1 MSIRIQR
8 ACVPAIES
16 RSRASVVESSFWTV
30 PPVDRP
36 NTSAPN
42 EFVPD
47 GGGGGGLAGGGA
59 ERTCETSGGTG
70 THGRTPSGAGL
81 SRKARDPWLC
91 DPASRRVCLCRERTH
106 TARSFSLHDRA
117 RPQRP
122 DALLRSACPRRF
134 SDGPWTTIGCPR
146 KAPGPTG

>member
-47 GGGGGGLAGGGA
+47 DGGGGGLVVVGALRRAALARLAASRQARPLAARVLA
-59 ERTCETSGGTG
+59 ER
-70 THGRTPSGAGL
+70 AL
-81 SRKARDPWLC
+81 
-91 DPASRRVCLCRERTH
+91 
-106 TARSFSLHDRA
+106 RA
-117 RPQRP
+117 RRRP
-122 DALLRSACPRRF
+122 PTSTLGPFSALAPCLSAPF
-134 SDGPWTTIGCPR
+134 AMPALAG
-146 KAPGPTG
+146 